1 MMARRGGKRIRM
13 DDPPPEYEELHRYST
28 PISFSLS
35 HSVRTKTII
44 VIYFSDALNESTSDA
59 DSPTKRMTRLR
70 ARGGV
75 RDKPPIIDDDE
86 DEFFA
91 PVARKRKTPATRKPP
106 GERKERVERPRK
118 EPVDRGH
125 HERIDNEREITTDE
139 NSLYYIVRHSKNAI
153 AV

>member
-1 MMARRGGKRIRM
+1 MSYIGNAQRNKTNCTRI
-13 DDPPPEYEELHRYST
+13 
-28 PISFSLS
+28 
-35 HSVRTKTII
+35 II
-44 VIYFSDALNESTSDA
+44 NLNWNSDALNESTSDA

-91 PVARKRKTPATRKPP
+91 PVSRKRKTPQTRKPP
-106 GERKERVERPRK
+106 AERKERIERPRK
-118 EPVDRGH
+118 EPVEKAH

-139 NSLYYIVRHSKNAI
+139 NSLYYIVRHSKNPI
-153 AV
+153 AVSYKQP

>member
-1 MMARRGGKRIRM
+1 MKINLAFNKCKIW
-13 DDPPPEYEELHRYST
+13 
-28 PISFSLS
+28 F
-35 HSVRTKTII
+35 V
-44 VIYFSDALNESTSDA
+44 SDALNESTSDA

-91 PVARKRKTPATRKPP
+91 PISRKRKTPQTRKPAA
-106 GERKERVERPRK
+106 ERKERVERPRK
-118 EPVDRGH
+118 EPVEKAH

-139 NSLYYIVRHSKNAI
+139 NSLYYIVRHSKNPI
-153 AV
+153 AVGRFVHKLLF

>member
-1 MMARRGGKRIRM
+1 MSYIGNAQKK
-13 DDPPPEYEELHRYST
+13 
-28 PISFSLS
+28 
-35 HSVRTKTII
+35 KTNCTQII
-44 VIYFSDALNESTSDA
+44 IKFNWNSDALNESTSDA

-91 PVARKRKTPATRKPP
+91 PVSRKRKTPQTRKPP
-106 GERKERVERPRK
+106 AERKERIERPRK
-118 EPVDRGH
+118 EPVEKAH

-139 NSLYYIVRHSKNAI
+139 NSLYYIVRHSKNPI
-153 AV
+153 AVSYKQP

>member
-1 MMARRGGKRIRM
+1 MNYIGKIQITITNCAQ
-13 DDPPPEYEELHRYST
+13 LL
-28 PISFSLS
+28 IS
-35 HSVRTKTII
+35 
-44 VIYFSDALNESTSDA
+44 YNWNSDALNESASDA

-91 PVARKRKTPATRKPP
+91 PVSRKRKTPQTRKPP
-106 GERKERVERPRK
+106 AERKERIERPRK
-118 EPVDRGH
+118 EPVEKAH

-139 NSLYYIVRHSKNAI
+139 NSLYYIVRHSKNPI
-153 AV
+153 AVSHIHIYKINIYICI